1 MYDTILFDLDH
12 TLLDS
17 IASEREAYAHT
28 ASRAGI
34 DDPDRHFAT
43 YVEINQAMW
52 REVEAGHL
60 QPTDI
65 RVRRFETFVE
75 RLGIDADPQAMAEDF
90 VWGLGAFGDLYPG
103 ARTVLATLAGRA
115 SLGLVTNGLSDVQR
129 SRLSRLG
136 IGDYFDSVVIS
147 GEVGV
152 TKPRPDIF
160 DIAFDQLG
168 SPSKDGTVMVGD
180 SLTSDI
186 AGGHGYGI
194 ATCWYNPSG
203 NRSEH
208 PVTPTHVVQTLA
220 AIPPLLAP

>member
-17 IASEREAYAHT
+17 HDSERQAYAHT

-34 DDPDRHFAT
+34 DDPQRHFAT

-52 REVEAGHL
+52 REVEAGTL
-60 QPTDI
+60 QPTDV
-65 RVRRFETFVE
+65 RHRRFEQFVG
-75 RLGIDADPQAMAEDF
+75 RLGIDADPIVMADDF

-103 ARTVLATLAGRA
+103 ARTVLATLSGRA
-115 SLGLVTNGLSDVQR
+115 SLGLVTNGLSEVQR

-136 IGDYFDSVVIS
+136 VGEYFDSIVIS

-160 DIAFDQLG
+160 DIAFEQLG
-168 SPSKDGTVMVGD
+168 SPAKDSTVIVGD

-208 PVTPTHVVQTLA
+208 PVEPTHVVTALDQLPA
-220 AIPPLLAP
+220 LLAS

>member
-17 IASEREAYAHT
+17 HESERHAYAHT
-28 ASRAGI
+28 ASRAGL
-34 DDPDRHFAT
+34 DDPQRHFAT

-52 REVEAGHL
+52 REVESGTL
-60 QPTDI
+60 QPTDV
-65 RVRRFETFVE
+65 RHRRFESFVE
-75 RLGIDADPQAMAEDF
+75 RLDLDADPAAMAEDF
-90 VWGLGAFGDLYPG
+90 VWGLGSFGELYPG
-103 ARTVLATLAGRA
+103 ARTLLATLAGRA
-115 SLGLVTNGLSDVQR
+115 SLGLVTNGLSEVQR

-136 IGDYFDSVVIS
+136 IGDYFDSIVIS

-160 DIAFDQLG
+160 DIAFEQLG
-168 SPSKDGTVMVGD
+168 SPAKESAVMIGD
-180 SLTSDI
+180 SLSSDI

-208 PVTPTHVVQTLA
+208 PVAPTHVVQSLD
-220 AIPPLLAP
+220 AIPRLLAS